1 MKRRIKLDLSKL
13 KEPFKAED
21 VEWRLQQCG
30 ETRDGKIWGKCLA
43 YITSRAV
50 QERLDE
56 VCGPDGWKS
65 DIKKEG
71 NAYLCTLSIRV
82 KQDDGSVEWIS
93 RTDGA
98 DSTDIESVKG
108 GISGAIKR
116 AAVQF
121 GIGRYLYDLEE
132 GWVTV
137 CENGKYFG
145 KTKTDKCFKW
155 NPPAL
160 PAWALPKGDEENFQ
174 AAEGNSST
182 KDVVSVKADSKPKGR
197 KSKAASKSEEEI
209 KALGNSVISRIGD
222 VMKYQ
227 LGGNMIFTEPEINQ
241 IRGLVANTQLN
252 ENGIKELEELEKFVR
267 RELESRLSKMAA

>member
-1 MKRRIKLDLSKL
+1 MDLSKL

-30 ETRDGKIWGKCLA
+30 ETKDGKIWGKCLA

-82 KQDDGSVEWIS
+82 KQEDGSIEWIS

-98 DSTDIESVKG
+98 DATDIESVKG

-145 KTKTDKCFKW
+145 KTKTDKCFRW
-155 NPPAL
+155 NPPVL
-160 PAWALPKGDEENFQ
+160 PEWALPKCEETFHKSADNN
-174 AAEGNSST
+174 AVTNVDKTAETTFPAKGKRGKTSAEKQKSN
-182 KDVVSVKADSKPKGR
+182 AD
-197 KSKAASKSEEEI
+197 EI
-209 KALGNSVISRIGD
+209 KEKGNTIISRIGL
-222 VMKYQ
+222 VMKREEN
-227 LGGNMIFTEPEINQ
+227 GRNIFSEPEINQ
-241 IRGLVANTQLN
+241 IRGLVANTQIN
-252 ENGIKELEELEKFVR
+252 DNGIKELEELEKVVR
-267 RELESRLSKMAA
+267 IELESRLSKMAA